1 MDMHGGQLNVAA
13 DTVRELV
20 DAQFPAWRDLP
31 VRKLDSSGT
40 VNALFRVGEALV
52 ARLPLRPGDVAET
65 RRRLETEA
73 SAARE
78 LLGRS
83 QVPTP
88 EPVAIGEPGA
98 GYPLPWTVQTW
109 LPGTDATVEDP
120 GESTAFA
127 HDLAE
132 FIRDVRRIE
141 TRGRTFRGEGRGGH
155 LPDQDDWMQTC
166 FERSESLLDV
176 APLRRLWAELRALP
190 RGPGGDQMT
199 HGDLIP
205 GNVLVA
211 DGRLT
216 GVIDLGGLGPADPA
230 LDLVAAW
237 HLLEP
242 QPRRTLREAL
252 DCQSLEWARGAAWAF
267 AQAMGAVWYYA
278 DSNPAMSRMGRRTLD
293 RILADKSRLP

>member
-1 MDMHGGQLNVAA
+1 
-13 DTVRELV
+13 
-20 DAQFPAWRDLP
+20 
-31 VRKLDSSGT
+31 
-40 VNALFRVGEALV
+40 
-52 ARLPLRPGDVAET
+52 
-65 RRRLETEA
+65 
-73 SAARE
+73 
-78 LLGRS
+78 
-83 QVPTP
+83 
-88 EPVAIGEPGA
+88 
-98 GYPLPWTVQTW
+98 VQSW

-190 RGPGGDQMT
+190 RGPGGEQMT

-216 GVIDLGGLGPADPA
+216 GVIDVGGLGPADPA

-242 QPRRTLREAL
+242 RPRRTLREAL
-252 DCQSLEWARGAAWAF
+252 DCHELEWARGAAWAY
-267 AQAMGAVWYYA
+267 AQAMGTVWYYA
-278 DSNPAMSRMGRRTLD
+278 DSNPAMSRMGRRTLE
-293 RILADKSRLP
+293 RILADESRLP

>member
-1 MDMHGGQLNVAA
+1 MDMHGGQLNVPAE
-13 DTVRELV
+13 TVRELV

-31 VRKLDSSGT
+31 VRKLSSSGT

-65 RRRLETEA
+65 R
-73 SAARE
+73 
-78 LLGRS
+78 
-83 QVPTP
+83 
-88 EPVAIGEPGA
+88 
-98 GYPLPWTVQTW
+98 PLPWTVQTW

-216 GVIDLGGLGPADPA
+216 GVIDVGGLGPADPA

-237 HLLEP
+237 HMLEP

-252 DCQSLEWARGAAWAF
+252 DCHDLEWARGAAWAF